1 MRKVGFKVEKNC
13 ILPPLASN
21 EGGVAV
27 SNLRVVLLQGV
38 NFLGLKYFQ
47 SILQVSYPIFLTK
60 MSFSAKNRDFR
71 AFDAP
76 ISGLNAALETRDLRT
91 GRTFH
96 ASTHVPSF
104 KSIEAHL
111 P

>member
-47 SILQVSYPIFLTK
+47 LIL
-60 MSFSAKNRDFR
+60 
-71 AFDAP
+71 
-76 ISGLNAALETRDLRT
+76 
-91 GRTFH
+91 
-96 ASTHVPSF
+96 
-104 KSIEAHL
+104 
-111 P
+111 